1 MAEEKKPI
9 VATRCPKC
17 GQVVR
22 FYSPGQTG
30 LVKVR
35 CTNGS
40 CAHVFGVRLTER
52 EIAVGSKAQ
61 NGNIASPQSSMES
74 NSESHP
80 PTDPIVNTGGTPS
93 GSIARLMQKRRLF
106 FKKDKY
112 YGLHIGANTV
122 GMYDTMSTSDIMIE
136 GDPTISHRSVT
147 INVEVMGST
156 YKYLLTVAR
165 ATNPVLLSGK
175 VLPIGTSVY
184 MQLGQE
190 LVLGKTH
197 LYLTNE

>member
-9 VATRCPKC
+9 IATRCPKC

-40 CAHVFGVRLTER
+40 CAHVFGVRLAER
-52 EIAVGSKAQ
+52 ERE
-61 NGNIASPQSSMES
+61 ASG
-74 NSESHP
+74 ESHP

-93 GSIARLMQKRRLF
+93 GSIARLVQKRRF
-106 FKKDKY
+106 FFNKDKRHA
-112 YGLHIGANTV
+112 LHIGANTV

-147 INVEVMGST
+147 INVEVVGST

-197 LYLTNE
+197 LCLTNE